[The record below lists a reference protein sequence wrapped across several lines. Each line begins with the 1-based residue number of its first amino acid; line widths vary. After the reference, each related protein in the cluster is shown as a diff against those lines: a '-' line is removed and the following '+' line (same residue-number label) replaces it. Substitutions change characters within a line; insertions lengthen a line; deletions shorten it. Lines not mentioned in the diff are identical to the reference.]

1 MERLE
6 QRKRTSFLMY
16 AALVR
21 VDARFHSDP
30 LASRVALRVSRKWYD
45 NRDHQHSSPPCRKAG
60 VMSRYV
66 LRTVDV
72 DAGAMDSYRRPQDA
86 EGGVI
91 GCKQFSWLRGVGC
104 GLSSAFEYG
113 GPCCDRCGAGV
124 WVVPGAHRQNARPV
138 PVGDQPRDQAQRGR
152 RRVLQGRGGG
162 AHGRTPTRPSQGAR
176 HRCRPC
182 SAVPCLVRPRPGP
195 NAPPD
200 QRAPQGRSAWRGWG
214 AMCWLPSSRW
224 AYDQPR
230 GDFARGSTR
239 HRGGGTS

>member
-1 MERLE
+1 MLCCVIP
-6 QRKRTSFLMY
+6 S
-16 AALVR
+16 LVC
-21 VDARFHSDP
+21 VTG
-30 LASRVALRVSRKWYD
+30 
-45 NRDHQHSSPPCRKAG
+45 N
-60 VMSRYV
+60 
-66 LRTVDV
+66 
-72 DAGAMDSYRRPQDA
+72 
-86 EGGVI
+86 GGVI

-162 AHGRTPTRPSQGAR
+162 AHGRTPTCPSQGAR

-182 SAVPCLVRPRPGP
+182 SAVPCRVRPRPGP

-200 QRAPQGRSAWRGWG
+200 QRAPQGRSVWQGGHHGR
-214 AMCWLPSSRW
+214 LPSSRW
-224 AYDQPR
+224 AHDQPR
-230 GDFARGSTR
+230 GDLHVDLRPSQEDPRRTRDRAALTALGAQGGPRRRAHAPDRGHAVDR
-239 HRGGGTS
+239 RAP